1 MKRYV
6 FFILAVYLI
15 LLAIPIPVF
24 FASKSNK
31 PYEGAPHS
39 ESPGD
44 NTTQTTAEDN
54 HPEETAAENEQA
66 ETDVF
71 KVLNIADNRVYE
83 LTARELMIGSTAA
96 EMYPTYHIEALK
108 AQAAAVYSYY
118 CVRRTSQRQNPDA
131 ALNGADFADTNDGF
145 PIYYSVEQLRERWG
159 DNFDAYY
166 KKMCEAADDVE
177 GKQLAHNGQPVLA
190 IYHSISSGITEDAAT
205 VWGGGYP
212 YLLPVPS
219 PGDKLSPNYES
230 VVSFSPEELR
240 ERIKETAAE
249 FDPQGDAAE
258 WLGEIEK
265 SESGTVTGV
274 VVGGTEL
281 TGRQLRQ
288 ALGLRSY
295 CFDVKWQDGRFYFT
309 VYGYGHNVGMSQ
321 YGADYLAR
329 QGSNWMEILKYY
341 YTGIT
346 IE

>member
-1 MKRYV
+1 MKRY
-6 FFILAVYLI
+6 FIFILAVYLI
-15 LLAIPIPVF
+15 LILIPMPVF
-24 FASKSNK
+24 FASRSDK
-31 PYEGAPHS
+31 PRNDTPHS
-39 ESPGD
+39 ENPED
-44 NTTQTTAEDN
+44 NTPQSTTEDN
-54 HPEETAAENEQA
+54 HTETTAAGDEHT

-83 LTARELMIGSTAA
+83 ITARELMIGSTAA

-118 CVRRTSQRQNPDA
+118 CVSRTSQRQNPDA

-145 PIYYSVEQLRERWG
+145 PIYYNADQLRERWG

-166 KKMCEAADDVE
+166 KKMCEAADAVS

-190 IYHSISSGITEDAAT
+190 IYHSISAGMTEDAAV
-205 VWGGGYP
+205 VWGDGYP

-240 ERIKETAAE
+240 ERIKETVAE
-249 FDPQGDAAE
+249 FDPQDDAAG
-258 WLGEIEK
+258 WLGEAEK
-265 SESGTVTGV
+265 SESGTVTRV